1 MTEEEMIKIMKKAV
15 DKYGEKQLD
24 IAQEELAELIQAISK
39 YKRASTPDEIA
50 KARNN
55 IIEELADVCI
65 MVKQIYFLL
74 DFNRDDLIT
83 NMMKYKL
90 RRLDQ
95 RMENDD

>member
-24 IAQEELAELIQAISK
+24 IAQEELIQAISK
-39 YKRASTPDEIA
+39 YKRASIPDEIA

-55 IIEELADVCI
+55 VIEELADVCI
-65 MVKQIYFLL
+65 MVKQICFLL
-74 DFNRDDLIT
+74 DFNRHDLIT